1 MTLKIVK
8 CLKKI
13 QWILIWMIWIMFKIY
28 KKIFKED
35 GKKGFFIWLLELV
48 WNYRIEKNT
57 SNQKNID
64 QYKWSIIFYK
74 YQYCCYINIAV
85 IIVSLIIVLLIIVLL
100 IFILL
105 SKYYYQNI
113 IFKLLSNY
121 QTIIKL
127 F

>member
-1 MTLKIVK
+1 
-8 CLKKI
+8 
-13 QWILIWMIWIMFKIY
+13 MFKIY

-100 IFILL
+100 IIVLLIIVLLIFILL